1 MHGLEQVARHGS
13 AKAQFFQHVAHTFRT
28 VFDADTCFGCS
39 PSQECSWPMA
49 TKQLDKILLPDLLRP
64 VSKLRHG
71 ELQSFLGLDSVGAKV
86 ALRGRHEEFLFTSLR
101 QPRAEVQSSLV
112 ELPAPTQS
120 MMQAVAAV
128 PAIATGIVQ
137 TAFPRIWAIVQPVV
151 DPFSD
156 EKEGDKETGWC
167 KFVPRVLRV
176 FYWSDVVTVATL
188 AHSLYY
194 VCDVPLRTWLVGGL
208 LLGFPVS
215 DLVHRMVMKDDPRFK
230 VVRFTIKK
238 IRGSADPEN
247 FQLDTVVLYNR
258 CGGAIHRSLVD
269 ERREGNY
276 WFVEIRDGA
285 ELVTGYQIVTH
296 RIEGPECD
304 PASWIVEGSVD
315 GVTWHMI
322 DECKGESL
330 PRQREMASQQFDD
343 LMHMP
348 DAQAAFRQ
356 GFLAEAAA
364 CAGSFAWLILGTSW
378 VSAGTEACVDS
389 APYLWYWCYFLV
401 VVLWSFLGTVTIG
414 LITCAVA
421 MILVGGKTA

>member
-1 MHGLEQVARHGS
+1 
-13 AKAQFFQHVAHTFRT
+13 
-28 VFDADTCFGCS
+28 
-39 PSQECSWPMA
+39 MA

-128 PAIATGIVQ
+128 PAIATDIVQ